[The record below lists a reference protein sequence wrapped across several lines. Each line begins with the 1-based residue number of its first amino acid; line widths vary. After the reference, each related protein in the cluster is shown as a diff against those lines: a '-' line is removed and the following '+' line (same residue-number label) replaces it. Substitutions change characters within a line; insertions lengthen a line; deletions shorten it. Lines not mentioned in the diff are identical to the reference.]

1 VLLTA
6 VSVAHAGN
14 QFLVTASGAG
24 NTVYDLSETANGA
37 LITGATPIN
46 TDGATHG
53 SFNSLVWVPNA
64 TTGSL
69 DLLVADATK
78 GQILR
83 YAGPNYGTS
92 TVVYSHAATAKG
104 PVQPSALSVDA
115 TGNLYVA
122 SPGQLLMQASLWV
135 LPVNAKGVYGA
146 PVLIDQ
152 SFHGA
157 STFNIAETLVA
168 GATTPLWNRGDLL
181 VLVNDSF
188 DARVIVYSQ
197 QSIAGVLAA
206 PTKPLTGPT
215 STALPFAA
223 FITDLAVPTGMAEW
237 PADAT
242 HGDSLLLTTIDGRIL
257 RFDAT
262 TSAFTGNFASGLG
275 VGLQRI
281 KTASYANVPY
291 AFVTQNGLSGAK
303 ILEFGA
309 PPASG
314 SNAPLASYGK
324 GLANVAGLAATNTD
338 ALPASACVN
347 TTCSLLGGGLT
358 FDITPGAEP
367 LTGSI
372 VAQSCI
378 VPTDPRVSFPGGT
391 WSCDGTQTLNVAN
404 YCPGFPTTI
413 LPGSLCGHAGA
424 SGSGLVVV
432 KTTALGIDPVDNNA
446 IIQATSAINVL
457 LPGPKNLNCSPLG
470 AFAWAPRSDLT
481 GVEGTVP
488 EDVLEPYYID
498 LTGFCDNSGV
508 NERGVSMYA
517 FGVALN
523 TAVSALP
530 TGLPGYV
537 TAKYTNLD
545 ATVSSASIASGTAAA
560 LQSCITT
567 SQNYFNSGVGG
578 AVNGFSCAA
587 NQLTQ
592 CDAFVRSNLGSFSS
606 NLTPAGGNPNPAGDI
621 DGRLANL
628 YLTINTRV
636 AGNPVNSSW
645 PANNIPSCLTLSVS
659 PATVTA
665 GSAATLTWSANG
677 VPSGGQCVLDSPNG
691 NSSNVA
697 SSGTQSTGV
706 LSKVGS
712 YTATLQCPSA
722 GGAPSSLASTT
733 VTVTPAPAP
742 KITSFSAS
750 PTTAVAGTNSVTL
763 TWATANE
770 PAGATCVV
778 SGNNGTTIAS
788 LPVNGSVS
796 SGPLASPGT
805 YTATL
810 QCTGIVSAATTSV
823 TVSAPPPA
831 ILSFTAT
838 PSTVTAG
845 GTTKLKWV
853 TSNEPAAAAACTL
866 ISSDAEFINKSI
878 GTNAGG
884 SVTTNPL
891 NSPLSVVLQCP
902 GANGGTLVQ
911 VLSVP
916 VTVAAVPPVIASFT
930 SNLTSVAD
938 GGTAGLNWSTT
949 GVPSGSTCTLSA
961 TDGTFVTPNN
971 TELANPSVPVSTGAL
986 GTGAATSTYSA
997 TLTCPGTGGATA
1009 SKTLTLPVL
1018 TNIALNSPTALA
1030 LSSTGLLYVANQ
1042 GAAQILVYGPGG
1054 NGQFVQMPNSTI
1066 TLTGTNTPM
1075 PTALAFDTA
1084 GNLYIADAANNQV
1097 LVFSTTGGTA
1107 VPLPAATIALPEFSP
1122 GMPEG
1127 RPTALAVDSSGTVYV
1142 GEYFDSAFIQLCSYV
1157 IANGSNG
1164 GPTNGTPTLGAT
1176 ITSDTVG
1183 GYLFIGALG
1192 FDGSNIVAAIDY
1204 LVNNQYGAQQISSY
1218 TPASFAS
1225 NSLTPI
1231 QGTPYAGGS
1240 PSGIAFAGGNIYV
1253 SDNATGAVTAYTPGT
1268 PNGGAT
1274 PPAGTQTS
1282 FALSGSPPVA
1292 LTAAGGIAIDATGSV
1307 YVSDL
1312 NNYTIDAYSG
1322 AGAYQYSFLPIIS
1335 LSFAPY
1341 PQLTWTNY
1349 PYYST
1354 EYTSTTSCTLT
1365 TTDGNYNVSSSTV
1378 GVTGSIADASNLIS
1392 ATLVC
1397 PGATASAYN
1406 SE

>member
-1 VLLTA
+1 
-6 VSVAHAGN
+6 
-14 QFLVTASGAG
+14 
-24 NTVYDLSETANGA
+24 
-37 LITGATPIN
+37 
-46 TDGATHG
+46 
-53 SFNSLVWVPNA
+53 VPNA
-64 TTGSL
+64 ATGSL
-69 DLLVADATK
+69 DLLVADGTK

-83 YAGPNYGTS
+83 YARPNYGTA

-104 PVQPSALSVDA
+104 PERPSDLSVDA
-115 TGNLYVA
+115 AGNLYVA
-122 SPGQLLMQASLWV
+122 SSGEQRQPPSLWV
-135 LPVNAKGVYGA
+135 LPVNAKGVYQA

-157 STFNIAETLVA
+157 PTCNIAETLIA
-168 GATTPLWNRGDLL
+168 GTTTPLWNRGDLL

-197 QSIAGVLAA
+197 QSITRVLEA

-223 FITDLAVPTGMAEW
+223 LITDLAVPMGMAEW
-237 PADAT
+237 PADST
-242 HGDSLLLTTIDGRIL
+242 HGDSLLLTTVDGRIL

-262 TSAFTGNFASGLG
+262 TSAFTGNFAEGLG

-281 KTASYANVPY
+281 KTATFANAPY
-291 AFVTQNGLSGAK
+291 AFVTQNGWSGAK
-303 ILEFGA
+303 ILELGA
-309 PPASG
+309 PPSRG
-314 SNAPLASYGK
+314 SNAPVASFAK
-324 GLANVAGLAATNTD
+324 GLSSLGGLAATNTD
-338 ALPASACVN
+338 AVPASACVN
-347 TTCSLLGGGLT
+347 STCSLLGGGLT
-358 FDITPGAEP
+358 FDITPGPEP

-378 VPTDPRVSFPGGT
+378 VPTDPRVSFPAGT
-391 WSCDGTQTLNVAN
+391 WSCDGTKTLNVAN

-432 KTTALGIDPVDNNA
+432 KTTALGIDPVDNRA
-446 IIQATSAINVL
+446 LIQATSSINVL

-488 EDVLEPYYID
+488 EDVLEPNYID

-545 ATVSSASIASGTAAA
+545 ATVSRASISSGTAAA

-587 NQLTQ
+587 SQLAQ
-592 CDAFVRSNLGSFSS
+592 CDSFVRSNLGSFSS

-636 AGNPVNSSW
+636 AGNPVNSAW
-645 PANNIPSCLTLSVS
+645 PANNIPSCLTLNSS
-659 PATVTA
+659 AATVTA
-665 GSAATLTWSANG
+665 GSGVVLTWSAVG
-677 VPSGGQCVLDSPNG
+677 VPSGSQCVLEIFDG
-691 NSSNVA
+691 SSKNVA

-706 LSKVGS
+706 PSKVGS

-733 VTVTPAPAP
+733 VTVTPAP
-742 KITSFSAS
+742 KIVSFSAN
-750 PTTAVAGTNSVTL
+750 PTSVVAGANSTVTL
-763 TWATANE
+763 AWTTANE
-770 PAGATCVV
+770 PTGATCAI
-778 SGNNGTTIAS
+778 SGTNGTTSGS

-796 SGPLASPGT
+796 SGPLKSTGT

-810 QCTGIVSAATTSV
+810 KCTGTASATTSV
-823 TVSAPPPA
+823 TVTAPPPPPAA
-831 ILSFTAT
+831 IVSFSAN
-838 PSTVTAG
+838 PATVTAG
-845 GTTKLKWV
+845 GTTTLAWD
-853 TSNEPAAAAACTL
+853 TSNEPASAAACTL
-866 ISSDAEFINKSI
+866 SSSDGEFINSSY
-878 GTNAGG
+878 GTNMGG
-884 SVTTNPL
+884 SVVTAPL
-891 NSPLSVVLQCP
+891 TSTLSVVLQCP
-902 GANGGTLVQ
+902 GTNGSTLVKS
-911 VLSVP
+911 LMVP
-916 VTVAAVPPVIASFT
+916 VTGVPPTITSFT
-930 SNLTSVAD
+930 SSLTSVAD
-938 GGTAGLNWSTT
+938 GGSAGLSWSTT
-949 GVPSGSTCTLSA
+949 GVPGGSSCTLSA
-961 TDGTFVTPNN
+961 TDGTFVTTNN
-971 TELANPSVPVSTGAL
+971 GEPANPSVPVSSGAL
-986 GTGAATSTYSA
+986 GTGAATSTYTA
-997 TLTCPGTGGATA
+997 TLTCPGTAGATA

-1018 TNIALNSPTALA
+1018 TNIAINSPSALA
-1030 LSSTGLLYVANQ
+1030 LSSAGLLYVANQ
-1042 GAAQILVYGPGG
+1042 GAPQVLVYGPGG

-1066 TLTGTNTPM
+1066 NLTGTNTVVPS
-1075 PTALAFDTA
+1075 ALAFDTA
-1084 GNLYIADAANNQV
+1084 GNLYIADNGNNQV
-1097 LVFSTTGGTA
+1097 LVFSITGATA
-1107 VPLPAATIALPEFSP
+1107 QPIAAATIPLPAFSP
-1122 GMPEG
+1122 GNPEG
-1127 RPTALAVDSSGTVYV
+1127 NPSALAIDSSGNVYV
-1142 GEYFDSAFIQLCSYV
+1142 GENGDSAFIQLFSYP
-1157 IANGSNG
+1157 NGLNA
-1164 GPTNGTPTLGAT
+1164 GPATGAT

-1183 GYLFIGALG
+1183 YYAYIGALG
-1192 FDGSNIVAAIDY
+1192 FDGSNIVAAIG
-1204 LVNNQYGAQQISSY
+1204 YGGGTQISSF
-1218 TPASFAS
+1218 TPASFSA

-1231 QGTPYAGGS
+1231 QSTPYVGSS

-1253 SDNATGAVTAYTPGT
+1253 SDRYTGAVTAYTPGT
-1268 PNGGAT
+1268 ANAQNTT

-1282 FALSGSPPVA
+1282 FALSGSPPLA
-1292 LTAAGGIAIDATGSV
+1292 LTSDGGIAIDATGNV

-1312 NNYTIDAYSG
+1312 NNYTIDTYSS

-1354 EYTSTTSCTLT
+1354 EYTSSTSCTLT
-1365 TTDGNYNVSSSTV
+1365 TTDGNENVSSSTV
-1378 GVTGSIADASNLIS
+1378 GVTGSIADASNFVS

-1397 PGATASAYN
+1397 PGAVATAYLP
-1406 SE
+1406 E